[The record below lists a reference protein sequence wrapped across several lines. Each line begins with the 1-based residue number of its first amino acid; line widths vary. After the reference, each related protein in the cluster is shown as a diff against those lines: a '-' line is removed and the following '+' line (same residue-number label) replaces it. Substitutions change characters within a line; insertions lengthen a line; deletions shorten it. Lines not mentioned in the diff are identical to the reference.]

1 MLSQLVKSQGKGQGG
16 TKSFVPLKTVPD
28 EASQPAQRTHLEN
41 LWSVNVATTRYQPK
55 LVKLVDEGSV
65 ILSFI
70 YACTHTGVQTKCGYC
85 TAYIHF
91 VWSFHLGQFSL
102 PTSGWPLVLQFS
114 LLTSGW
120 PLVLQFSLPTSGW
133 PLVLQVSLPTSGW
146 PLVLQFSLPTSGWPL
161 VLQFSLPTSGW
172 PLVLQ
177 FSLPTSGW
185 PLVLQ
190 FSLPTCGW
198 PLVLQFSLPTC
209 GWPLVLQFS
218 LPTCGWPL
226 VLQFSLPTS
235 GWPLVL
241 QVSLPTSGWP
251 LVLQFSLPT
260 SGWPLVLQFSLL
272 PRCSHLLHPPHTS
285 SCKTLL
291 LWTSHS
297 SCGRPNF
304 LAFFCAY
311 FVCCQDASS
320 SGRSLLDQFSGG
332 TYCDKSVQSI
342 HTCHH
347 YWPSASGLLCAQRSM
362 PDVLISCLHCR
373 SLSCL
378 DTQWIIAF
386 VFPKDGDRPL
396 VQEIWAGLGVVCLWP
411 RVK

>member
-28 EASQPAQRTHLEN
+28 KASKPAQRTHLEN

-65 ILSFI
+65 ILSLI

-85 TAYIHF
+85 TAYIQKRHF

-120 PLVLQFSLPTSGW
+120 PLVLQFSLPT
-133 PLVLQVSLPTSGW
+133 PRPPVLTPYLWLAPRSP
-146 PLVLQFSLPTSGWPL
+146 VLTPYLWLAPRPP
-161 VLQFSLPTSGW
+161 VLTPYLCRLAPR
-172 PLVLQ
+172 PPVLTPY
-177 FSLPTSGW
+177 LWLAPR
-185 PLVLQ
+185 PPVLTPY
-190 FSLPTCGW
+190 LWLAPR
-198 PLVLQFSLPTC
+198 PPVLTPYLWLAPR
-209 GWPLVLQFS
+209 PPVLTPYIW
-218 LPTCGWPL
+218 LAPRPP
-226 VLQFSLPTS
+226 VLTPYLWLAPR
-235 GWPLVL
+235 PPVL
-241 QVSLPTSGWP
+241 TPYLW
-251 LVLQFSLPT
+251 LA
-260 SGWPLVLQFSLL
+260 
-272 PRCSHLLHPPHTS
+272 PRCSHLLHPPHSS

-304 LAFFCAY
+304 LAFFGAY
-311 FVCCQDASS
+311 FVCCQNASS
-320 SGRSLLDQFSGG
+320 IGRSLLVQFSGG

-347 YWPSASGLLCAQRSM
+347 YWPSGLLCAQRSM

-386 VFPKDGDRPL
+386 VFPKDGARPL

-411 RVK
+411 MVK

>member
-28 EASQPAQRTHLEN
+28 KASQPAQRTHLEN
-41 LWSVNVATTRYQPK
+41 LWSVNVAYQPK

-65 ILSFI
+65 ILSLI

-85 TAYIHF
+85 TAYIQKCHF

-114 LLTSGW
+114 LLTSGCPSSSSSHSLPLADPRPPVLTPYLW
-120 PLVLQFSLPTSGW
+120 LTLVLQF
-133 PLVLQVSLPTSGW
+133 
-146 PLVLQFSLPTSGWPL
+146 
-161 VLQFSLPTSGW
+161 
-172 PLVLQ
+172 
-177 FSLPTSGW
+177 
-185 PLVLQ
+185 
-190 FSLPTCGW
+190 
-198 PLVLQFSLPTC
+198 
-209 GWPLVLQFS
+209 
-218 LPTCGWPL
+218 
-226 VLQFSLPTS
+226 
-235 GWPLVL
+235 
-241 QVSLPTSGWP
+241 SLPTSGWP

-272 PRCSHLLHPPHTS
+272 PRCSHLLHPPHSS

-304 LAFFCAY
+304 LAFFGAY
-311 FVCCQDASS
+311 FVCCQNASS
-320 SGRSLLDQFSGG
+320 SGRSLLVQFSGG

>member
-55 LVKLVDEGSV
+55 LVDEGSV
-65 ILSFI
+65 ILSLI

-85 TAYIHF
+85 TAYIQKCHF

-120 PLVLQFSLPTSGW
+120 PLVLQF
-133 PLVLQVSLPTSGW
+133 SLPTSGW

-190 FSLPTCGW
+190 FSLPT
-198 PLVLQFSLPTC
+198 
-209 GWPLVLQFS
+209 
-218 LPTCGWPL
+218 
-226 VLQFSLPTS
+226 
-235 GWPLVL
+235 
-241 QVSLPTSGWP
+241 
-251 LVLQFSLPT
+251 

-272 PRCSHLLHPPHTS
+272 PRCSHLLHPPHSS

-311 FVCCQDASS
+311 FVCCQNASS
-320 SGRSLLDQFSGG
+320 SGRSLLVQFSGG

-347 YWPSASGLLCAQRSM
+347 YWPSGLLCAQRSM

>member
-28 EASQPAQRTHLEN
+28 KASQPAQRTHLEN

-65 ILSFI
+65 ILSLI

-85 TAYIHF
+85 TAYIQKCHF
-91 VWSFHLGQFSL
+91 VWSFHLGQF
-102 PTSGWPLVLQFS
+102 
-114 LLTSGW
+114 
-120 PLVLQFSLPTSGW
+120 
-133 PLVLQVSLPTSGW
+133 
-146 PLVLQFSLPTSGWPL
+146 
-161 VLQFSLPTSGW
+161 
-172 PLVLQ
+172 
-177 FSLPTSGW
+177 
-185 PLVLQ
+185 
-190 FSLPTCGW
+190 
-198 PLVLQFSLPTC
+198 
-209 GWPLVLQFS
+209 
-218 LPTCGWPL
+218 
-226 VLQFSLPTS
+226 
-235 GWPLVL
+235 
-241 QVSLPTSGWP
+241 SLPTSGWP

-272 PRCSHLLHPPHTS
+272 PRCRHLLHPPHSS

-311 FVCCQDASS
+311 FVCCQNASS
-320 SGRSLLDQFSGG
+320 SGRSLLVQFSGG

-347 YWPSASGLLCAQRSM
+347 YWPSGLLCAQRSM

>member
-28 EASQPAQRTHLEN
+28 KASQPAQRTHLEN
-41 LWSVNVATTRYQPK
+41 LWSVNVAYQPK

-65 ILSFI
+65 FLSLI

-85 TAYIHF
+85 TAYIQKCHF

-120 PLVLQFSLPTSGW
+120 PLVLQ
-133 PLVLQVSLPTSGW
+133 V
-146 PLVLQFSLPTSGWPL
+146 
-161 VLQFSLPTSGW
+161 
-172 PLVLQ
+172 
-177 FSLPTSGW
+177 
-185 PLVLQ
+185 
-190 FSLPTCGW
+190 
-198 PLVLQFSLPTC
+198 
-209 GWPLVLQFS
+209 
-218 LPTCGWPL
+218 
-226 VLQFSLPTS
+226 
-235 GWPLVL
+235 
-241 QVSLPTSGWP
+241 
-251 LVLQFSLPT
+251 SLPT

-272 PRCSHLLHPPHTS
+272 PRCSHLLHPPHSS

-304 LAFFCAY
+304 LAFFGAY
-311 FVCCQDASS
+311 FVCCQNASS
-320 SGRSLLDQFSGG
+320 SGRSLLVQFSGG

-396 VQEIWAGLGVVCLWP
+396 VQEIWAGVGVVCLWP

>member
-28 EASQPAQRTHLEN
+28 KASQPAQRTHLEN

-65 ILSFI
+65 ILSLI

-85 TAYIHF
+85 TAYIQKCHF
-91 VWSFHLGQFSL
+91 VWSFHLEQFSL
-102 PTSGWPLVLQFS
+102 PTSGCPLVLQF
-114 LLTSGW
+114 
-120 PLVLQFSLPTSGW
+120 
-133 PLVLQVSLPTSGW
+133 SLPTSGW

-190 FSLPTCGW
+190 FSLPT
-198 PLVLQFSLPTC
+198 
-209 GWPLVLQFS
+209 
-218 LPTCGWPL
+218 
-226 VLQFSLPTS
+226 
-235 GWPLVL
+235 
-241 QVSLPTSGWP
+241 
-251 LVLQFSLPT
+251 

-272 PRCSHLLHPPHTS
+272 PGCSHLLHPPHSS

-304 LAFFCAY
+304 LTFFCAY

-320 SGRSLLDQFSGG
+320 SGRSLLVQFSGG

-347 YWPSASGLLCAQRSM
+347 
-362 PDVLISCLHCR
+362 
-373 SLSCL
+373 
-378 DTQWIIAF
+378 
-386 VFPKDGDRPL
+386 
-396 VQEIWAGLGVVCLWP
+396 
-411 RVK
+411 

>member
-1 MLSQLVKSQGKGQGG
+1 MLVLTQVFKPSV
-16 TKSFVPLKTVPD
+16 VI
-28 EASQPAQRTHLEN
+28 AQHI
-41 LWSVNVATTRYQPK
+41 Q
-55 LVKLVDEGSV
+55 
-65 ILSFI
+65 
-70 YACTHTGVQTKCGYC
+70 KC
-85 TAYIHF
+85 HF
-91 VWSFHLGQFSL
+91 VWSFHLG
-102 PTSGWPLVLQFS
+102 
-114 LLTSGW
+114 
-120 PLVLQFSLPTSGW
+120 
-133 PLVLQVSLPTSGW
+133 
-146 PLVLQFSLPTSGWPL
+146 QFSLPTSGWPL

-190 FSLPTCGW
+190 FSL
-198 PLVLQFSLPTC
+198 
-209 GWPLVLQFS
+209 
-218 LPTCGWPL
+218 
-226 VLQFSLPTS
+226 
-235 GWPLVL
+235 
-241 QVSLPTSGWP
+241 
-251 LVLQFSLPT
+251 
-260 SGWPLVLQFSLL
+260 L
-272 PRCSHLLHPPHTS
+272 PRCSHLLHPPQSS

-311 FVCCQDASS
+311 FVCCQNASS
-320 SGRSLLDQFSGG
+320 SGRSLLVQFSGG

-342 HTCHH
+342 HTCCH
-347 YWPSASGLLCAQRSM
+347 YWPSGLLCAQRSM

-378 DTQWIIAF
+378 NTQWIIAF

-396 VQEIWAGLGVVCLWP
+396 VQEIWAGFGVVCLWP

>member
-28 EASQPAQRTHLEN
+28 KASQPAQRTHLEN
-41 LWSVNVATTRYQPK
+41 LWSVNVAYQPK

-65 ILSFI
+65 FLSLI

-85 TAYIHF
+85 TALYPEI
-91 VWSFHLGQFSL
+91 WSFHLGQFSL

-120 PLVLQFSLPTSGW
+120 PLVLQ
-133 PLVLQVSLPTSGW
+133 V
-146 PLVLQFSLPTSGWPL
+146 
-161 VLQFSLPTSGW
+161 
-172 PLVLQ
+172 
-177 FSLPTSGW
+177 
-185 PLVLQ
+185 
-190 FSLPTCGW
+190 
-198 PLVLQFSLPTC
+198 
-209 GWPLVLQFS
+209 
-218 LPTCGWPL
+218 
-226 VLQFSLPTS
+226 
-235 GWPLVL
+235 
-241 QVSLPTSGWP
+241 
-251 LVLQFSLPT
+251 SLPT

-272 PRCSHLLHPPHTS
+272 PRCSHLLHPPHSS

-304 LAFFCAY
+304 LAFFGAY
-311 FVCCQDASS
+311 FVCCQNASS
-320 SGRSLLDQFSGG
+320 SGRSLLVQFSGG

-362 PDVLISCLHCR
+362 PDVLISCLHCH

-396 VQEIWAGLGVVCLWP
+396 VQEIWAGVGVVCLWP

>member
-65 ILSFI
+65 ILSLI

-85 TAYIHF
+85 TAYIQKCHF
-91 VWSFHLGQFSL
+91 VWSFHLRQFSL

-120 PLVLQFSLPTSGW
+120 PLVLQF
-133 PLVLQVSLPTSGW
+133 SLPTSGW

-190 FSLPTCGW
+190 FSL
-198 PLVLQFSLPTC
+198 
-209 GWPLVLQFS
+209 
-218 LPTCGWPL
+218 
-226 VLQFSLPTS
+226 
-235 GWPLVL
+235 
-241 QVSLPTSGWP
+241 
-251 LVLQFSLPT
+251 
-260 SGWPLVLQFSLL
+260 L
-272 PRCSHLLHPPHTS
+272 PRCSHLLHPPHSS

-311 FVCCQDASS
+311 FICCQNASS
-320 SGRSLLDQFSGG
+320 SGRSLLVQFSGG

-347 YWPSASGLLCAQRSM
+347 YWPSGLLCAQRSM
-362 PDVLISCLHCR
+362 PDVFISCLHCR

>member
-28 EASQPAQRTHLEN
+28 KASQPAQRTHLEN
-41 LWSVNVATTRYQPK
+41 LWSVNVAYQPK

-65 ILSFI
+65 ILS
-70 YACTHTGVQTKCGYC
+70 ACTHTGVQTKCGYY
-85 TAYIHF
+85 TAYIQKCHF
-91 VWSFHLGQFSL
+91 VWSFHLGQFSLPTSGWPLVLQFSLLTSGWPLVLPVSL

-133 PLVLQVSLPTSGW
+133 PLVLQFSLLTSGWPLVLPVSLPTSGW
-146 PLVLQFSLPTSGWPL
+146 PFILQF
-161 VLQFSLPTSGW
+161 
-172 PLVLQ
+172 
-177 FSLPTSGW
+177 
-185 PLVLQ
+185 
-190 FSLPTCGW
+190 
-198 PLVLQFSLPTC
+198 
-209 GWPLVLQFS
+209 
-218 LPTCGWPL
+218 
-226 VLQFSLPTS
+226 
-235 GWPLVL
+235 
-241 QVSLPTSGWP
+241 SLPTSGWP

-272 PRCSHLLHPPHTS
+272 PRCSHLLHPPHSS

-304 LAFFCAY
+304 LAFFGAY
-311 FVCCQDASS
+311 FVCCQNASS
-320 SGRSLLDQFSGG
+320 SGRSLLVQFSGG